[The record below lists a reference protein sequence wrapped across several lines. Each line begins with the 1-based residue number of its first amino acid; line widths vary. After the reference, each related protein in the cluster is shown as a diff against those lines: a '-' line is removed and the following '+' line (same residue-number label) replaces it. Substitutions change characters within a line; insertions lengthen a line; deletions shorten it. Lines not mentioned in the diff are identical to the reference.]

1 MTTALQI
8 VRGALLKLR
17 VTDASSATDEQQLK
31 DGIDALNR
39 MVRTWE
45 AFEQTVGWSDV
56 DDGEDVLNTPPELD
70 DALIYNLAVRLCD
83 EYGVEPT
90 QAVMGLSLE
99 GLALISAMVAS
110 ATYVRT
116 EYQDLPRGEQ
126 QLPGYGWRAGLYR

>member
-31 DGIDALNR
+31 DGMAALNR

-70 DALIYNLAVRLCD
+70 DALIYNLATRMAD
-83 EYGVEPT
+83 DYGQPLT
-90 QAVMGLSLE
+90 QTVMLLAAE
-99 GLALISAMVAS
+99 GMALISAMVAS

-116 EYQDLPRGEQ
+116 EYPDLPRGEQ

>member
-17 VTDASSATDEQQLK
+17 VTDAASATDEQQLK
-31 DGIDALNR
+31 DGIDSLNR

-56 DDGEDVLNTPPELD
+56 DDGQDVLNTPPELD
-70 DALIYNLAVRLCD
+70 DALIYNLATRLAD
-83 EYGVEPT
+83 EYGVTPSQT
-90 QAVMGLSLE
+90 VMILAAD

-116 EYQDLPRGEQ
+116 EYEDLPRGESQ
-126 QLPGYGWRAGLYR
+126 RPGYGWRAGFYR

>member
-31 DGIDALNR
+31 DGMAALNR

-56 DDGEDVLNTPPELD
+56 DDGEDALNTPPELD

-116 EYQDLPRGEQ
+116 EYPDLPRGEQ
-126 QLPGYGWRAGLYR
+126 QLPGFGWRAGLYR

>member
-1 MTTALQI
+1 M
-8 VRGALLKLR
+8 
-17 VTDASSATDEQQLK
+17 
-31 DGIDALNR
+31 
-39 MVRTWE
+39 
-45 AFEQTVGWSDV
+45 
-56 DDGEDVLNTPPELD
+56 
-70 DALIYNLAVRLCD
+70 CD

>member
-31 DGIDALNR
+31 DGMAALNR

-70 DALIYNLAVRLCD
+70 DALIYNLATRMAD
-83 EYGVEPT
+83 DYGQPLT
-90 QAVMGLSLE
+90 QTVMLLAAE
-99 GLALISAMVAS
+99 GMALISAMVAS
-110 ATYVRT
+110 STYVRT
-116 EYQDLPRGEQ
+116 EYPDLPRGEQ